1 MDGKS
6 SSAPD
11 GAGHGPRGLR
21 PGLTAWSLLALGA
34 ALFLGT
40 FEAGRGGA
48 FHPGLRTAAAQTGL
62 LFVNALQM
70 IVLPVVVTQLLA
82 ALVGPPGREPVGR
95 LGLKALA
102 LFVGLLVAGGIF
114 AAAVAPLVL
123 AFVPVDPA
131 SVAALRA
138 ATVVPEA
145 ARAAAS
151 APVLNGMADILPP
164 SLFDAL
170 ARGSLLPVLLFTL
183 LAGAAV
189 QRLPAAQRDPLAV
202 LIDGAARA
210 MLIAVGW
217 VLWLT
222 PLGVFA
228 LGYVLALGSGW
239 RAAGLIGAF
248 VAVVSLPMLVF
259 TLLLYPV
266 AVLGGRVGWR
276 AFARAAAP
284 AQLVAAATRS
294 SLASLPALVDGA
306 RRHLGLSEAATGFV
320 LPLST
325 ATFKV
330 NRTVSAV
337 LKLLFLAHVFG
348 FEVPPARLALFI
360 AMVVVLSFTA
370 LGVPGGGGAFKTMPA
385 YLFAGAPIEGI
396 VILEAA
402 DVIPDIF
409 KTLLNVTG
417 DMAAAALLTRGERRA
432 EGEALGLAAAP
443 EGEG

>member
-1 MDGKS
+1 MLP
-6 SSAPD
+6 SAPEPAD
-11 GAGHGPRGLR
+11 R
-21 PGLTAWSLLALGA
+21 PASRARFGLTALSLLALGA
-34 ALFLGT
+34 ALGLGGL
-40 FEAGRGGA
+40 GRAQGGA
-48 FHPGLRTAAAQTGL
+48 FHEGLRAAAVPAGV

-70 IVLPVVVTQLLA
+70 VVIPVVVTQLLA
-82 ALVGPPGREPVGR
+82 ALVGPPGRDPLGR
-95 LGLKALA
+95 LGLRALG
-102 LFVGLLVAGGIF
+102 LFVGLLLAAGAYAVG
-114 AAAVAPLVL
+114 VAPAVL
-123 AFVPVDPA
+123 GFVPVDPA
-131 SVAALRA
+131 SIAALRA

-145 ARAAAS
+145 ARAAAA
-151 APVLNGMADILPP
+151 APALGGVADLLPA

-170 ARGSLLPVLLFTL
+170 AKGSLLPVLLFTL
-183 LAGAAV
+183 LVGAAV
-189 QRLPAAQRDPLAV
+189 QRLPAVQRDPLAA
-202 LIDGAARA
+202 LIHAAARA

-228 LGYVLALGSGW
+228 LAYVLALGTGW
-239 RAAGLIGAF
+239 QAAGLIGAF
-248 VAVVSLPMLVF
+248 VAVVSLPMLAF

-266 AVLGGRVGWR
+266 AVLGGRVGWA

-284 AQLVAAATRS
+284 AQLVAIATRS
-294 SLASLPALVDGA
+294 SLAALPALVDGA
-306 RRHLGLSEAATGFV
+306 RRHLGLSGAATGFV

-330 NRTVSAV
+330 NRTISAV

-348 FEVPPARLALFI
+348 FEVPPLRLALFI
-360 AMVVVLSFTA
+360 GMVVVLSFTA

-402 DVIPDIF
+402 DVIPDVF

-417 DMAAAALLTRGERRA
+417 DMAAATLLTRGERTA
-432 EGEALGLAAAP
+432 EAGAIEAAT
-443 EGEG
+443 EGGAG